1 MADIYSIIRVGE
13 KPPKEILKEAK
24 RQYTAAKKQGLVYDP
39 ECPPSTPEAL
49 AEFTA
54 MARQLRK
61 KHLPRVGAV
70 IAPVPD
76 TAPVK

>member
-1 MADIYSIIRVGE
+1 MADIYSTIRVGE
-13 KPPKEILKEAK
+13 KPPKEILQEAK
-24 RQYTAAKKQGLVYDP
+24 RQYTAAKKQGPVYDP

-61 KHLPRVGAV
+61 KRLSGMGVAV
-70 IAPVPD
+70 TPSQAIYR
-76 TAPVK
+76 